1 MLLLCVLS
9 AASEW
14 RAAKLTMDRASFN
27 LDGNAAQGWRAE
39 GGFLDEATNGW
50 SDLFDKIRWGATWAK
65 SIVVNVKGSSQDAAN
80 LTKGSAQELAKCVA
94 ARFGVSTSDLESL
107 FAKGGSATETF
118 SQFSVP
124 LDGTLVTKL
133 RPEKEWL
140 GMGQFQEKK
149 IVRTA
154 KLQLVR
160 VVYKKLAD
168 GKHQAEVKAATA
180 SAEVVADLE
189 VALSYVPFR
198 PHFGQS
204 RSLTSSEMLK
214 VYDALKDPAFK
225 TLNAMGGK

>member
-50 SDLFDKIRWGATWAK
+50 FDIFKGFPID
-65 SIVVNVKGSSQDAAN
+65 VNVKGSSQDAAN

-124 LDGTLVTKL
+124 LKGTLVEKL
-133 RPEKEWL
+133 FPVGSFFSGK
-140 GMGQFQEKK
+140 FQERK

-168 GKHQAEVKAATA
+168 GKHQADVKAATA
-180 SAEVVADLE
+180 SAEVVADLR
-189 VALSYVPFR
+189 VKPIYMSQKPGFAS
-198 PHFGQS
+198 S

>member
-50 SDLFDKIRWGATWAK
+50 WDQFNQFSAP
-65 SIVVNVKGSSQDAAN
+65 IVVNVKGSSQDAAN

-124 LDGTLVTKL
+124 LDGTLVEKL
-133 RPEKEWL
+133 RPVGSFFYGK
-140 GMGQFQEKK
+140 FQERK

-180 SAEVVADLE
+180 SAEVGADL
-189 VALSYVPFR
+189 R
-198 PHFGQS
+198 
-204 RSLTSSEMLK
+204 LK
-214 VYDALKDPAFK
+214 PIY
-225 TLNAMGGK
+225 

>member
-50 SDLFDKIRWGATWAK
+50 FDIFKGFPID
-65 SIVVNVKGSSQDAAN
+65 VNVKGSSQDAAN

-124 LDGTLVTKL
+124 LKGTLVEKL
-133 RPEKEWL
+133 FPVGSFFSGK
-140 GMGQFQEKK
+140 FQERK

>member
-50 SDLFDKIRWGATWAK
+50 FDIFKGFPID
-65 SIVVNVKGSSQDAAN
+65 VNVKGSSQDAAN

-124 LDGTLVTKL
+124 LGGTLVEEL
-133 RPEKEWL
+133 RPEKYWVGIMVQVRER
-140 GMGQFQEKK
+140 K

-168 GKHQAEVKAATA
+168 GKHQADVKAATA
-180 SAEVVADLE
+180 SAEVVADLR
-189 VALSYVPFR
+189 VKPIYISQKPGFAS
-198 PHFGQS
+198 S

>member
-50 SDLFDKIRWGATWAK
+50 FDIFKGFPID
-65 SIVVNVKGSSQDAAN
+65 VNVKGSSQDAAN

-124 LDGTLVTKL
+124 LEGTLVEKL
-133 RPEKEWL
+133 FPVGSFFSGK
-140 GMGQFQEKK
+140 FQERK

-168 GKHQAEVKAATA
+168 GKHQADVKAATA
-180 SAEVVADLE
+180 SAEVVADLR
-189 VALSYVPFR
+189 VKPIYMSQKPGFAS
-198 PHFGQS
+198 S